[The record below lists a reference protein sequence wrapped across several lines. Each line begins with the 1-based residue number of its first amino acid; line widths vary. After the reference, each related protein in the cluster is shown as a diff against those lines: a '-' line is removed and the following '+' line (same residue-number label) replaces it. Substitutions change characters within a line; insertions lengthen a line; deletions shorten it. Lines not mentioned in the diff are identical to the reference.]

1 MNFFSNNE
9 IEDLGTLW
17 QLRHSIV
24 HTGDWLTIPDSQK
37 VSALIE
43 FGGHPFFMEATFI
56 EAVDRRLHS
65 IVKKSIQRLDKGMQ
79 KHLPKAIIK
88 NADYKEL
95 VELTSPR
102 KT

>member
-1 MNFFSNNE
+1 
-9 IEDLGTLW
+9 
-17 QLRHSIV
+17 
-24 HTGDWLTIPDSQK
+24 
-37 VSALIE
+37 
-43 FGGHPFFMEATFI
+43 MEATFI
-56 EAVDRRLHS
+56 EAVVRRLHS
-65 IVKKSIQRLDKGMQ
+65 IVKKSIQRLDKEMQ